1 MERGTPT
8 PAVSMLL
15 PTPTQ
20 RTWTLPECCVGCCHE
35 SQPPAQPLWGVQ
47 CLQCPQFISC
57 PCTVWAPVAPC
68 MSRTVGTKELG
79 HEEVVSESSEEA
91 RLVLRGCRDGD
102 LQGTPG
108 EEEDAVRKTE
118 AKASLGQEDGHS
130 TALQND
136 IWGLKRALAS
146 FIPACFD
153 GSGTSGGARGWAAC
167 RPRFL
172 LFPVSVAPG
181 RSPVPGQGSDDGAL
195 LVPPPRPRHQR
206 GASVPPCARGAG
218 ATPCGHVASW
228 GGRLLRALS
237 SHPNLFSSL
246 IPPQGL
252 DPSPLS
258 RYCWEDCEADARVPT
273 GLGDSCSVLEGVDGL
288 CQGGRASRRCHHCC
302 HCCTMPT

>member
-118 AKASLGQEDGHS
+118 AKASLGQEAPGPAEGHGG
-130 TALQND
+130 
-136 IWGLKRALAS
+136 GL
-146 FIPACFD
+146 PAVP
-153 GSGTSGGARGWAAC
+153 GSCCSRSLS
-167 RPRFL
+167 L
-172 LFPVSVAPG
+172 LVVAPCRG
-181 RSPVPGQGSDDGAL
+181 RAVTTELSSS
-195 LVPPPRPRHQR
+195 PPPRPRHQR